1 MMVELVQKIIV
12 AFFVLGGCIEAAWG
26 LGQLYGVAMSN
37 HAHFI
42 LTGSFYNPGPYSGFL
57 AMIFPI
63 AFYEWLHR
71 RKEPKSIAGHVAW
84 AAMLLIGCLIPCG
97 MSRTAWLAVSVGA
110 AYVVLMHES
119 KRVAACWKRY
129 RKRFIFLSGI
139 ALIGLAIAASAA
151 YGMKK
156 DSADGRLLMWKVAVR
171 AVMERPLTGCGWNQ
185 VAGAYGQAQEDYFA
199 SGQTIPSEEWV
210 AGAPEYVF
218 NEYLQMAL
226 AWGIPVL
233 LLGLLV
239 VAVAGYMGHRNKAY
253 GLCGALLSL
262 AVFAFASYP
271 LQFPEFVV
279 TGLLLVAACAT
290 SGLNAWKKYAIG
302 VWGLAV
308 AGCAVY
314 ACNYWERR
322 AATDRWEEVR
332 SFYYMENYA
341 EALEAYALLY
351 ESLVWNPRYLFEYGH
366 ALHKEGRYEES
377 SGVMKEAMKHSSD
390 AMILNILGKNCQAL
404 GQYEEAEEWY
414 IRSTHRLPNRLYP
427 YYLLA
432 KLYAEPKFFHL
443 EKCRETIEKVLQWN
457 PKVPSEAIEEMKR
470 ELETLKK
477 EL

>member
-1 MMVELVQKIIV
+1 MNNLSCIPFIFIL
-12 AFFVLGGCIEAAWG
+12 AGIIEAIWG
-26 LGQLYGVAMSN
+26 LGQLYGVVLSR
-37 HAHFI
+37 HDQFL

-57 AMIFPI
+57 ATIFPI
-63 AFYEWLHR
+63 AFYEWLCR
-71 RKEPKSIAGHVAW
+71 RKEPKSIAGNVAW

-97 MSRTAWLAVSVGA
+97 MSRTAWLAVSIGV
-110 AYVVLMHES
+110 AYVVMVHEGE
-119 KRVAACWKRY
+119 RIVACWKRY
-129 RKRFIFLSGI
+129 RKRFMLFSGI
-139 ALIGLAIAASAA
+139 ALIGLAVAASAA

-156 DSADGRLLMWKVAVR
+156 DSADGRLLMWKVAER
-171 AVMERPLTGCGWNQ
+171 AVMERPLTGYGWNQ

-199 SGQTIPSEEWV
+199 SGQAAPSEEWV

-218 NEYLQMAL
+218 NEYLQVAL

-233 LLGLLV
+233 LLGLV
-239 VAVAGYMGHRNKAY
+239 VVGAAFYAGNRNRSY

-290 SGLNAWKKYAIG
+290 SGQSVRKKYSMG
-302 VWGLAV
+302 VWSLAV
-308 AGCAVY
+308 ACCALY
-314 ACNYWERR
+314 ACNYGERR
-322 AATDRWEEVR
+322 AATDRWENAR
-332 SFYYMENYA
+332 PSYYMEDYA
-341 EALEAYALLY
+341 GAIEAYAPLY

-390 AMILNILGKNCQAL
+390 AMILNIVGKNCQAL

-432 KLYAEPKFFHL
+432 KLYAEPGFHRPD
-443 EKCRETIEKVLQWN
+443 KCRETIEKVLRWK

-477 EL
+477 KL

>member
-1 MMVELVQKIIV
+1 MIQLMLYPFC
-12 AFFVLGGCIEAAWG
+12 FFFLLLGIIEAIWG
-26 LGQLYGVAMSN
+26 LGQLYGVVLS
-37 HAHFI
+37 HHSQFL

-63 AFYEWLHR
+63 AFYEWLCR
-71 RKEPKSIAGHVAW
+71 RKEPKSIAGNVAW
-84 AAMLLIGCLIPCG
+84 AAMWLIGCLIPCG
-97 MSRTAWLAVSVGA
+97 MSRTAWLAVSVGT
-110 AYVVLMHES
+110 AYVMLMHES

-129 RKRFIFLSGI
+129 RKRFMLLSGI
-139 ALIGLAIAASAA
+139 ALIGLAVAASAA

-156 DSADGRLLMWKVAVR
+156 DSADGRLLMWKIAAR
-171 AVMERPLTGCGWNQ
+171 AVMERPLTGYGWDQ
-185 VAGAYGQAQEDYFA
+185 VAGTYGQAQEDYFA
-199 SGQTIPSEEWV
+199 SGQAAPSEEWV

-218 NEYLQMAL
+218 NEYLQVAL

-239 VAVAGYMGHRNKAY
+239 VVVAGYMGHRNKAY

-279 TGLLLVAACAT
+279 TGLLLVTACAI
-290 SGLNAWKKYAIG
+290 SGQSVRRKYSIG
-302 VWGLAV
+302 VWSLAV
-308 AGCAVY
+308 ACCTVY
-314 ACNYWERR
+314 VCNYGERR
-322 AATDRWEEVR
+322 AATDGWEEVR
-332 SFYYMENYA
+332 PSYYMEDYA
-341 EALEAYALLY
+341 GAIEAYAPLY

-366 ALHKEGRYEES
+366 ALHKEERYEES
-377 SGVMKEAMKHSSD
+377 NGVLEEAMKHSSD

-414 IRSTHRLPNRLYP
+414 VRSTHRLPNRLYP

-432 KLYAEPKFFHL
+432 KLYAEPKFFQL
-443 EKCRETIEKVLQWN
+443 EECRETIEKVLHWN